1 MSKITLTCHT
11 CNKEF
16 EKERGEYN
24 RRIRLGKDKFYCGLS
39 CAAKSPDNVKHIVDV
54 RSGFPVWEL
63 DISRKKHDQY
73 SMFRPTLKTLRQRIK
88 AKPKDFDLTVE
99 HLKEIWDEQ
108 KGKCP
113 FTGFDLELRTY
124 ASRRNFRDKTLHI
137 KSASLDRIDNS
148 KGYVQ
153 GNVRW
158 VSVMFNYA
166 RNTFSDE
173 DVIEFAQAVT
183 RTTGA
188 K

>member
-1 MSKITLTCHT
+1 MSKITLTCDT

-16 EKERGEYN
+16 EKERKEYN

-39 CAAKSPDNVKHIVDV
+39 CAGKSPENVKNIVTN
-54 RSGFPVWEL
+54 RSGYPVWEHNNP
-63 DISRKKHDQY
+63 KKHDEY
-73 SMFRPTLKTLRQRIK
+73 SIFRPVLKTIKQRIK
-88 AKPKDFDLTVE
+88 DRPRDFDLTLK

-108 KGKCP
+108 EGKCP

-124 ASRRNFRDKTLHI
+124 NTKKDKLLHI

-158 VSVMFNYA
+158 VSVMYNFA
-166 RNTFSDE
+166 RNKFSDE
-173 DVIEFAQAVT
+173 DVVEFAQAVVKN
-183 RTTGA
+183 RG
-188 K
+188 

>member
-1 MSKITLTCHT
+1 MSKITLTCDT

-16 EKERGEYN
+16 EKERNEYN

-39 CAAKSPDNVKHIVDV
+39 CSSKNPDNIKNITDN
-54 RSGFPVWEL
+54 RSCFPVWEL
-63 DISRKKHDQY
+63 ANPKKHDEY
-73 SMFRPTLKTLRQRIK
+73 SMFRPTLKSIKSRVKEKQKEFNLTLK
-88 AKPKDFDLTVE
+88 
-99 HLKEIWDEQ
+99 HLKDVWDSQ

-124 ASRRNFRDKTLHI
+124 ASRCNFRDKELSI

-148 KGYVQ
+148 KGYVI

-158 VSVMFNYA
+158 VSVMFNFA
-166 RNTFSDE
+166 RNKLSDE

>member
-1 MSKITLTCHT
+1 MSKITLTCDT

-16 EKERGEYN
+16 EKARKEYN

-39 CAAKSPDNVKHIVDV
+39 CAGKDPDNVKHIVAN
-54 RSGFPVWEL
+54 RSDFPVWEVTP
-63 DISRKKHDQY
+63 RKTHDEY
-73 SMFRPTLKTLRQRIK
+73 SIFRPVLKTIKQRVK
-88 AKPKDFDLTVE
+88 DRPKDFNLTLE
-99 HLKEIWDEQ
+99 YLKEIWDEQ
-108 KGKCP
+108 EGKCL

-124 ASRRNFRDKTLHI
+124 RSNRLLDI

-158 VSVMFNYA
+158 VSVMYNYA

-173 DVIEFAQAVT
+173 DVLEFAQAVIKN
-183 RTTGA
+183 RG
-188 K
+188 

>member
-1 MSKITLTCHT
+1 MSKITLTCDT

-16 EKERGEYN
+16 EKERKEYN
-24 RRIRLGKDKFYCGLS
+24 RRIRLGKNKFYCGLS
-39 CAAKSPDNVKHIVDV
+39 CAAKSPDNVKHIVANRSNFDIAQYARNRADELSPFRETLRRV
-54 RSGFPVWEL
+54 RRRDKEVTVTLESLKQTWESQKGICPL
-63 DISRKKHDQY
+63 TGWTLELPTQSKQY
-73 SMFRPTLKTLRQRIK
+73 RLHLKT
-88 AKPKDFDLTVE
+88 
-99 HLKEIWDEQ
+99 
-108 KGKCP
+108 
-113 FTGFDLELRTY
+113 
-124 ASRRNFRDKTLHI
+124 
-137 KSASLDRIDNS
+137 ASLDRIDNS